1 MASYAAEW
9 ARLSLETDSPVASN
23 NPIEKP
29 IRKDRKLAQY
39 ETRDDD

>member
-1 MASYAAEW
+1 MTSYAIDW
-9 ARLSLETDSPVASN
+9 PHLPLEIDSPVASN

-39 ETRDDD
+39 DIRDDD